1 MKSWIS
7 IGLLTFLTLT
17 FVFAHEF
24 YLLPSNFRP
33 GLGEEVNIA
42 VLVGEYFQGE
52 PWVSKSYQPIF
63 FKQFFGKKTTDLTAK
78 LGQKG
83 SDVTHDE
90 QGSYLYALQTGNKYI
105 ELEAAKFLSYL
116 KEDGLD
122 NVIALREKR
131 KEQNLQSKEFFAR
144 CAKTLIQVGD
154 KTTASFAVNTKMT
167 LEIIPSKNPYTLA
180 PGDALSFQILFHGKP
195 LAGAKIR
202 YWNRIDK
209 VYTEI
214 AQLSDKQGNVSFQ
227 LKKGPSM
234 VSIVTMEATPAGS
247 KADWQ
252 SWWGSYTF
260 AL

>member
-1 MKSWIS
+1 MKTWIS
-7 IGLLTFLTLT
+7 TGLIFVLTISL
-17 FVFAHEF
+17 VFAHEF

-33 GLGEEVNIA
+33 ATGEKVNIA

-52 PWVSKSYQPIF
+52 PWAFKTYQAIF
-63 FKQFFGKKTTDLTAK
+63 FKQFFGKETTDLTAK

-83 SDVTHDE
+83 SDIAHKE

-131 KEQNLQSKEFFAR
+131 KEQTLKSKEFYAR
-144 CAKTLIQVGD
+144 CAKTLIQVGK
-154 KTTASFAVNTKMT
+154 KTTSSFAVNSNMP
-167 LEIIPSKNPYTLA
+167 LEIIPSKNPYALA

-195 LAGAKIR
+195 LADAKVR

-214 AQLSDKQGNVSFQ
+214 SQKSDQQGNVSFK
-227 LKKGPSM
+227 LNSN
-234 VSIVTMEATPAGS
+234 SAN
-247 KADWQ
+247 
-252 SWWGSYTF
+252 
-260 AL
+260 